1 MNVPNKFHLVWDGVD
16 GRMEESP
23 DDAFTWTR
31 GRKGKR
37 EAQIRLI
44 SVSLTEA
51 ETAQIWT

>member
-1 MNVPNKFHLVWDGVD
+1 MNVPNKFHLVWDGMEKRARTTRSL
-16 GRMEESP
+16 GRV
-23 DDAFTWTR
+23 
-31 GRKGKR
+31 GKGKR